1 MNLTYVFYSHYDYSD
16 VWPLMFGQ
24 SDKFLKNQKKVLFSN
39 KVGEFNTDGWEVILY
54 DESLPYQKRFASC
67 LEKMNDEI
75 IMIHH
80 EDMFLM
86 KTPKWD
92 EIDKVI
98 KLVEDNTIDIIKVC
112 KASYNNTASVRFSDN
127 LYLNPN
133 NLLFAIQPTIIKKS
147 TLHTIYDKT
156 LGASIWEFE
165 KNSSLLVNM
174 LGLKSCYY
182 YDGSENKRGLYHWDS
197 SLYPY
202 IATAVVKGKWDV
214 ESYGEELRY
223 LLKEYSIDE
232 NLRGTNG

>member
-1 MNLTYVFYSHYDYSD
+1 
-16 VWPLMFGQ
+16 
-24 SDKFLKNQKKVLFSN
+24 
-39 KVGEFNTDGWEVILY
+39 
-54 DESLPYQKRFASC
+54 
-67 LEKMNDEI
+67 
-75 IMIHH
+75 
-80 EDMFLM
+80 MFLM

-202 IATAVVKGKWDV
+202 IATAVVKGKWDF